1 MLIKNGIG
9 LLLISYMIRVFRCFH
24 LSRQTKKISKV
35 LVSVFFIFFFTHG
48 VKQTLSNYQQAQK
61 TNMEVLTQQPLP
73 KPYHM
78 LVDVRKAMYIYEDM
92 DLKMQ

>member
-35 LVSVFFIFFFTHG
+35 LVSVFFFLYSWRETNLI
-48 VKQTLSNYQQAQK
+48 KLSTGSENKYGI
-61 TNMEVLTQQPLP
+61 TNTATSAEALSYVGGRE
-73 KPYHM
+73 KS
-78 LVDVRKAMYIYEDM
+78 DVYI
-92 DLKMQ
+92 